1 MSVVTDNNVVSMTE
15 WSSSDSPRRSLS
27 NRQAATVQ
35 RLLDAT
41 EEVLTHQ
48 GYDELTVRSVASQ
61 AGVAPATAYT
71 YFGSREHLVT
81 ELYWRKLLDL
91 PSIKVDK
98 RTSVATRL
106 SNAISEIALLVA
118 DNEGLASACTSAMI
132 STDRDVRRIRERVG
146 NAGYERLRAAMADE
160 FDERIAQAALL
171 VLSGITIQTGTS
183 HISYGDV
190 PGLVQQAISMLVK
203 GAS

>member
-1 MSVVTDNNVVSMTE
+1 MTE

-27 NRQAATVQ
+27 NRQAVTVQ